1 MDSIKVFAPAT
12 VANVVCGY
20 DVLGFAIQEPGDEI
34 ILKKNDSNQIVI
46 TKIEGDNGKLP
57 KDLIKMSFRTSLDYF
72 WKKSIR
78 IKELISNYIKKC
90 HSTAEW
96 VLAQRV
102 ALRLWLQS
110 MS

>member
-1 MDSIKVFAPAT
+1 MIAIRRFNKIIYQSSFINYKMDSIKVFAPAT

-57 KDLIKMSFRTSLDYF
+57 KDSNKNVVSHV
-72 WKKSIR
+72 IR
-78 IKELISNYIKKC
+78 LFLEKINLHY
-90 HSTAEW
+90 
-96 VLAQRV
+96 
-102 ALRLWLQS
+102 
-110 MS
+110 